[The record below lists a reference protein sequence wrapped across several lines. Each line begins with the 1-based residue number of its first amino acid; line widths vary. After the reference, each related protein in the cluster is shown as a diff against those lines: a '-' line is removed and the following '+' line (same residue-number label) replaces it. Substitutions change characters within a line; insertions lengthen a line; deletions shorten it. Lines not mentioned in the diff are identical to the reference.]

1 MIQTLLHSSCVI
13 LGTNEARLFKTASR
27 QNAKTKRLAAWI
39 AVRILKMRPSD
50 IANSL
55 GYADRYSTNTACRII
70 DEHIKQRNFEIIELI
85 YHICNHSN
93 TIPKNYG
100 GTYSPSTWLKTLLQ
114 FIPLGHENMR
124 RTRGKTSQ
132 TATTATKQ
140 HSSVTSPIRKR
151 RNPRPR
157 KRASPPCTRSM
168 ERTRPSTLRRTETLL
183 FASQWRTPISI
194 PKRNESYITQPYV
207 TRSLGEENAT
217 SRTRREWRNSETFLT
232 PYMYQWLIKW
242 THKKKSLR

>member
-13 LGTNEARLFKTASR
+13 LGTNEARLFKTVSR
-27 QNAKTKRLAAWI
+27 QNAKTRRLASWI
-39 AVRILKMRPSD
+39 AIRILNLPSHE
-50 IANSL
+50 IANQL
-55 GYADRYSTNTACRII
+55 GYVDRDSLNKTCRIV
-70 DEHIKQRNFEIIELI
+70 DEYIKQRNFEIIELI

-140 HSSVTSPIRKR
+140 PSSVTSSNTK
-151 RNPRPR
+151 
-157 KRASPPCTRSM
+157 K
-168 ERTRPSTLRRTETLL
+168 EKPSTSKVDSHISPTQHGMRSSFYTSQDRDLAIRLTMENTYLDTKEERELYYSALCHALAWGRKCDFENQKRMKELRNLPNTV
-183 FASQWRTPISI
+183 
-194 PKRNESYITQPYV
+194 YV
-207 TRSLGEENAT
+207 S
-217 SRTRREWRNSETFLT
+217 
-232 PYMYQWLIKW
+232 MID
-242 THKKKSLR
+242 

>member
-39 AVRILKMRPSD
+39 AIRILNLPSHE
-50 IANSL
+50 IANQL
-55 GYADRYSTNTACRII
+55 GYVDRDSLNKTCRIV
-70 DEHIKQRNFEIIELI
+70 DEYIKQRNFEIIELI

-140 HSSVTSPIRKR
+140 HSSVTSSNTK
-151 RNPRPR
+151 
-157 KRASPPCTRSM
+157 K
-168 ERTRPSTLRRTETLL
+168 EKPSTSKAGFPTLHTQHGTHSSFYTSQDRDLAIRLTMENTYLDTKEERELYYSALCHALAWGRKCDFENQKRMKELRNLPNTV
-183 FASQWRTPISI
+183 
-194 PKRNESYITQPYV
+194 YV
-207 TRSLGEENAT
+207 S
-217 SRTRREWRNSETFLT
+217 
-232 PYMYQWLIKW
+232 MID
-242 THKKKSLR
+242 

>member
-39 AVRILKMRPSD
+39 AVRILKMQPSD

-132 TATTATKQ
+132 TDTTATKQ
-140 HSSVTSPIRKR
+140 HSSVTSSNTK
-151 RNPRPR
+151 
-157 KRASPPCTRSM
+157 K
-168 ERTRPSTLRRTETLL
+168 EKPSTSKAGFHILHTRHGTHSSFYTSQDRDLAIRLTMENTYLDTKEERELYYSALCHALAWGRKCDYENQKRMKELRNLPNTV
-183 FASQWRTPISI
+183 
-194 PKRNESYITQPYV
+194 YV
-207 TRSLGEENAT
+207 S
-217 SRTRREWRNSETFLT
+217 
-232 PYMYQWLIKW
+232 MID
-242 THKKKSLR
+242 